1 MSTKVEYN
9 HNYKYQVILIPSFFL
24 TSGFLIQY
32 YTVLI
37 FSVKSLIVVVCNIE
51 PLNPFLAVKLDV

>member
-9 HNYKYQVILIPSFFL
+9 HNYKYQVILISSFFL

-32 YTVLI
+32 YIVLI